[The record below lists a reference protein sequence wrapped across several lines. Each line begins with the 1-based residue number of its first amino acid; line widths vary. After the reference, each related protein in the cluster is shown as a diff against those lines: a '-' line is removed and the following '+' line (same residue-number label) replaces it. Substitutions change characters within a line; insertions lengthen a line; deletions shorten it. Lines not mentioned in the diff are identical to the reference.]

1 MVKIVC
7 ARPLLYCTSL
17 SLVSEKVERGCIVCK
32 LNNNKH
38 LQNFI
43 LNLNNQHTLQTNT
56 LTDIIDTLSTN
67 MFDEKTQN

>member
-1 MVKIVC
+1 
-7 ARPLLYCTSL
+7 
-17 SLVSEKVERGCIVCK
+17 VSEKVERGRIVCE

-56 LTDIIDTLSTN
+56 LTDLNDTLSTN
-67 MFDEKTQN
+67 MFDKKTRD